1 MLKYPK
7 PKHQVL
13 SDQQGG
19 GGVAEVGCGPRGRPV
34 SLGAYDNLVQV
45 GFSFFL
51 FILVSACMITS
62 CRWGPDRVKFFL
74 WLAGPSKHIVQE
86 AIKQLQERGEKVTA
100 FVVIAVAKQV
110 APVLQIDVGS
120 ESDIMLFDIYVLKIL
135 RRDGIPFLSGMFH
148 CH

>member
-1 MLKYPK
+1 M
-7 PKHQVL
+7 L

-45 GFSFFL
+45 VFF
-51 FILVSACMITS
+51 FILVLAHMIIS
-62 CRWGPDRVKFFL
+62 CRWGPDRVKFFVASFGL
-74 WLAGPSKHIVQE
+74 DGPSKHIVQE

-110 APVLQIDVGS
+110 VLVEHIDLGS
-120 ESDIMLFDIYVLKIL
+120 ESDIHTEKIETRL
-135 RRDGIPFLSGMFH
+135 
-148 CH
+148 